1 MTITTDYQSILP
13 IHRRRGIASTII
25 GTTSIAH
32 TLLLY
37 WMVVSGAE
45 PSRPVMI
52 ALQVLT
58 STLLGANLIGLVL
71 GFLGARDRASKK
83 LFPLL
88 GLVLNAANL
97 TTYVALAFM

>member
-1 MTITTDYQSILP
+1 
-13 IHRRRGIASTII
+13 
-25 GTTSIAH
+25 
-32 TLLLY
+32 
-37 WMVVSGAE
+37 
-45 PSRPVMI
+45 MI